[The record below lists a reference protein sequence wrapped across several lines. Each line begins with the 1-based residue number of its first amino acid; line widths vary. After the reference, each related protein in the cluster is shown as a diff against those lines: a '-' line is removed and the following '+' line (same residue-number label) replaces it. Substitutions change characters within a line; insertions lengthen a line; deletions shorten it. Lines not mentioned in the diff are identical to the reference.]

1 MRILAVAFTLALSAA
16 CVSAS
21 AVESAAVMKD
31 LLEKGAKAGQ
41 DIDDLIRRDR
51 PQAALVLMNRHVR
64 EVEDIIEKV
73 EKDPQI
79 ALDHKAP
86 LMKQLRGYHSELSQS
101 AAKLRAMINLAAQM
115 EDR

>member
-1 MRILAVAFTLALSAA
+1 MRIFTVAFTLALSAA

-31 LLEKGAKAGQ
+31 LLEKGTKAGQ
-41 DIDDLIRRDR
+41 DIDDLMRRDR

-79 ALDHKAP
+79 ALDHKAA
-86 LMKQLRGYHSELSQS
+86 LMKQLRGYHNDVSQN
-101 AAKLRAMINLAAQM
+101 ADKLRAMINLAAEM
-115 EDR
+115 DR